1 MECTG
6 YPVPVSRISGR
17 YYYLAEILN
26 GTGYHTVS
34 VSYRSFVS
42 TNWRSHKHLLCIA
55 MCNNSI

>member
-1 MECTG
+1 MECTE
-6 YPVPVSRISGR
+6 YPVPVSRVSGR

-42 TNWRSHKHLLCIA
+42 TN
-55 MCNNSI
+55 